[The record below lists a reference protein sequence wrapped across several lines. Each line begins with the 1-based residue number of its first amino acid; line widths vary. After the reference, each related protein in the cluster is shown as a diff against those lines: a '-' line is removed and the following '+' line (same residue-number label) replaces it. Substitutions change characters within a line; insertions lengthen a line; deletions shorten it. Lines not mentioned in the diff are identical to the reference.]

1 LEFKIHF
8 ARQNLPKVARCQ
20 GRIRSENTD
29 FQVDEILGFEPQG
42 EGEHVYLH
50 IRKTGQNTVWVKE
63 QLARKLGV
71 KPQDIGHSG
80 LKDRHAVT
88 TQWLSIYS
96 PVVEPDLSG
105 LDIDG
110 VEVLKNLR
118 HPNKLRP
125 GMHQFNRFRILVSE
139 VINAGDTEHLMKQIG
154 SHGFPNYFGE
164 QRFGH
169 DGNNLHVGWSLL
181 QNRKLRQHKKKSIY
195 LSALRSF
202 LFNQVLTQRIETCS
216 DESTAFDQT
225 GPLWGR
231 GRQNV
236 VPEQKEFELQA
247 LKPWQS
253 LYVALEFS
261 GLNQKRRDLYQ
272 RPHELTWRWLDQD
285 KLLLDFCLP
294 PGSYA
299 TSLLH
304 EIVNWYETNDRS

>member
-1 LEFKIHF
+1 MEFKVYF
-8 ARQNLPKVARCQ
+8 ARQHLPHIERCK

-29 FQVDEILGFEPQG
+29 FQVDEILGFDPKG
-42 EGEHVYLH
+42 EGEHLYLH

-88 TQWLSIYS
+88 TQWLSIYK
-96 PVVEPDLSG
+96 PGIDPDLSD

-110 VEVLKNLR
+110 VEILQNLR
-118 HPNKLRP
+118 HTNKLRP
-125 GMHQFNRFRILVSE
+125 GMHQYNRFRILVSE
-139 VINAGDTEHLMKQIG
+139 ISDAGDMESLLEQIR

-169 DGNNLHVGWSLL
+169 DGNNLAIGWSLL
-181 QNRKLRQHKKKSIY
+181 QKRKLRQHKKKSIY

-202 LFNQVLTQRIETCS
+202 VFNQVLTVRIEATP
-216 DESTAFDQT
+216 DQVFAFDMT

-231 GRQNV
+231 GRLDV
-236 VPEQKEFELQA
+236 SPEQNEFELQV
-247 LKPWQS
+247 LKPWQA
-253 LYVALEFS
+253 LCEALEFS
-261 GLNQKRRDLYQ
+261 GLNQERRELFQ
-272 RPHELTWRWLDQD
+272 RADEMTWEWPQQD

-299 TSLLH
+299 TALLH
-304 EIVNWYETNDRS
+304 EIVNWYETNERS